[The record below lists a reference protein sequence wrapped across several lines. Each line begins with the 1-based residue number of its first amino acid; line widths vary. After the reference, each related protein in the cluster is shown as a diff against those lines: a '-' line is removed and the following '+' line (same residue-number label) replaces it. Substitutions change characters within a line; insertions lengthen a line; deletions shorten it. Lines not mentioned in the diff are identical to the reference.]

1 LKSRTREVYCI
12 QKSRVRRAA
21 GLVCLAVS
29 ALAAPGYSWKP
40 ATHAHLAMIA
50 RTDALDDGYVTIYK
64 VDHDSGRAV
73 LDAAGRPA
81 EIGRYPVD
89 PLILDALRRYPEY
102 YKAGA
107 VGLDTLP
114 DLITSQ
120 TGIHPDNSAIGRSI
134 STEWVRGIWVRAWQ
148 RKEPR
153 ALAFALGALTHAAGD
168 IYGHTFINSYA
179 GGPWQWN
186 ENAVKHF
193 VLEAYI
199 DRRTPKTDD
208 FYRISIDGIETFLY
222 DTLIATS
229 LVWDDGGK
237 DSVFDELNRFNFSP
251 PRLFRALKRWLLD
264 FRRSLVSA
272 IDRERA
278 TSRAQIRD
286 ATDEAKRTVVS
297 DPARSAAAAAKA
309 AALQAALKSTEAAA
323 KITLV
328 YLDAWTKDID
338 DGLKAWPQLGR
349 RLTETLFFTPS
360 HDRQVIQGILTDYA
374 NAHLYSMIGF
384 PDIVGD
390 VQALRKELW
399 EKVPS
404 FIRTAID
411 ILSTDPL
418 LYLLEKGAGVAWDIF
433 KEPAVHFDLIMN
445 KPPGTA
451 TTLRDFNR
459 DVLRISDTGSLSPET
474 YDWRN
479 LPAMVNS
486 VTLMKLSFLLEN
498 GVRNLLDDLDLKGLT
513 SNVATPLFNF
523 QPTDAPVV
531 VGYLRTLD
539 GGNQWCL
546 PPRLDF
552 ARDAC
557 VYRKM
562 FLRQIGED
570 APSCLTACDT
580 PDDGTVT
587 TPPVRN
593 PVALQDRL
601 YVVVKTDGT
610 IWNWGQCFS
619 VPAARLLPPFGPYA
633 VAGLP
638 RIASG
643 FVLMY
648 NRFIALAED
657 GTVWRWGADENGQD
671 LAGQGNW
678 VPYRISNLENITQI
692 AAGMWHF
699 IALRSNGT
707 VWTWGS
713 TSHGQTGRSPMSWA
727 PRRIPG
733 LGGIKGVAAGD
744 FESYAVQ
751 TDGSVWAW
759 GGNSFGQLGDGTKSD
774 RPQPVKVPGL
784 SGVASVAA
792 GYGHGL
798 ALLNDGTVRA
808 WGRNENGQLGDGTT
822 TERIT
827 AVPVAGLDHVAAL
840 AAGLY
845 FSVALR
851 NDGSVWMWGYRGA
864 FPKGL
869 ADNQKSPL
877 KIKGLPPM
885 RAIASNADRTAFLDR
900 DGSLWNW
907 FKDGM
912 SLPAPVKIDG
922 VNPFK

>member
-1 LKSRTREVYCI
+1 MNSRIRGASEIQKSRTRWAV
-12 QKSRVRRAA
+12 
-21 GLVCLAVS
+21 GFVCLAVS

-50 RTDALDDGYVTIYK
+50 RADALDDGFITLYK

-73 LDAAGRPA
+73 LDAAGRPV
-81 EIGRYPVD
+81 EIGRYPVE

-134 STEWVRGIWVRAWQ
+134 STEWVRNIWARAWQ
-148 RKEPR
+148 RMEPR
-153 ALAFALGALTHAAGD
+153 ALAFALGVLTHAAGD
-168 IYGHTFINSYA
+168 IYSHTFINSYA

-199 DRRTPKTDD
+199 DGRTPKPDD
-208 FYRISIDGIETFLY
+208 FYRISIDGIEPFLY

-229 LVWDDGGK
+229 LVWDDGGG
-237 DSVFDELNRFNFSP
+237 DSVLDESNRFNFSP

-264 FRRSLVSA
+264 FRRSLVDT
-272 IDRERA
+272 IDRERV

-286 ATDEAKRTVVS
+286 ATDEAKRYVVS
-297 DPARSAAAAAKA
+297 DPARSAAATARA
-309 AALQAALKSTEAAA
+309 AAIQLALKEHEAAA
-323 KITLV
+323 KITIA
-328 YLDAWTKDID
+328 YLNAWTKDID

-360 HDRQVIQGILTDYA
+360 HDRQVIQGILTDFA
-374 NAHLYSMIGF
+374 NAHLYSMVGV

-390 VQALRKELW
+390 VQAMRKEMW
-399 EKVPS
+399 ERVPS
-404 FIRTAID
+404 LIRRAID

-418 LYLLEKGAGVAWDIF
+418 QYILEKGAGVAWDIL
-433 KEPAVHFDLIMN
+433 KDPAVHFDPIMT

-459 DVLRISDTGSLSPET
+459 DVLRINDTGASSQET

-486 VTLMKLSFLLEN
+486 VTLMKTTFLLED

-546 PPRLDF
+546 PPRLVF
-552 ARDAC
+552 ARDPC

-580 PDDGTVT
+580 PEDGTVT
-587 TPPVRN
+587 TAPVRN
-593 PVALQDRL
+593 PVALQGRQ

-610 IWNWGQCFS
+610 VWNWGQRFS
-619 VPAARLLPPFGPYA
+619 VPAARLLPPFDPYA
-633 VAGLP
+633 VPGLP
-638 RIASG
+638 RIAAC

-648 NRFIALAED
+648 DRFIALAED
-657 GTVWRWGADENGQD
+657 GTVWRWGANEEGRDVGGPNG
-671 LAGQGNW
+671 W
-678 VPYRISNLENITQI
+678 VPYRISNLESITQI

-707 VWTWGS
+707 VWTWGGI
-713 TSHGQTGRSPMSWA
+713 SHATAGRSPMSWT
-727 PRRIPG
+727 PRRVPG
-733 LGGIKGVAAGD
+733 LGGIKGVAAREY
-744 FESYAVQ
+744 ESYAVQ

-759 GGNSFGQLGDGTKSD
+759 GHNSFGQLGDGTKTD
-774 RPQPVKVPGL
+774 RPQPVKLPVL
-784 SGVASVAA
+784 TGVASVAP
-792 GYGHGL
+792 GDGHGL
-798 ALLNDGTVRA
+798 ALLDDGTVRA

-822 TERIT
+822 TERLT
-827 AVPVAGLDHVAAL
+827 AVAVTGLHHVVAL
-840 AAGLY
+840 AAGENY
-845 FSVALR
+845 SVALR

-869 ADNQKSPL
+869 AKNQTSPRR
-877 KIKGLPPM
+877 IEGLPPI
-885 RAIASNADRTAFLDR
+885 RAIAGYAPVFLDR
-900 DGSLWNW
+900 DGALWNW
-907 FKDGM
+907 YKDGI
-912 SLPAPVKIDG
+912 SLAAPVKIDG